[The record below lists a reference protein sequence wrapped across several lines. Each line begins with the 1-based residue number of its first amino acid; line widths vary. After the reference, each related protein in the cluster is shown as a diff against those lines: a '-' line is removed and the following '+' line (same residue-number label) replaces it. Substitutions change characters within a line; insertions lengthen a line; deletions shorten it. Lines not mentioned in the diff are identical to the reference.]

1 MTDEPK
7 DKEDINPEK
16 GIFGYSSVGG
26 EGKAKVAFFGDPNKD
41 VNIVS
46 SQRIDFELC
55 KLTPEKKKKL
65 IHAWVDTALDYGAS
79 RIEAIEI
86 ENKTILRL
94 KSNVIIPRER
104 VRKELE
110 ALIS

>member
-1 MTDEPK
+1 MANEEP
-7 DKEDINPEK
+7 DINPDE
-16 GIFGYSSVGG
+16 GRFGHTSVGG
-26 EGKAKVAFFGDPNKD
+26 EGKAKVAFFGDPSKD
-41 VNIVS
+41 INIVS
-46 SQRIDFELC
+46 SQRIDWELC

-94 KSNVIIPRER
+94 KSNIIIPRER